1 MKIFVFGAGASM
13 DAQHIENLSPA
24 VKAPLMRE
32 LFAERYYTFAQEV
45 GLPHDKFVELRTTTG
60 DNVEQYLTQRWAEKL
75 EHQSRRFREA
85 EQNLFGQLVFYMW
98 RLLLAVS
105 ITYNNDEQNTY
116 KVFLR
121 KIISKDEDFGFINFN
136 YDTLLDKAI
145 KDAYGTH
152 FSSLE
157 DYFAIDYIKPH
168 GSVNWLM
175 SHRATE
181 TDIEFP
187 GEFYLEPRYSM
198 ASNKMF
204 AGEAIPYQ
212 NIKVLDPKDPN
223 LEQLNFRAIIQSI
236 FGWRFFYP
244 LVFIPLTTKL
254 YDSVA
259 EFNAT
264 IVAKGKEMMRQATEV
279 YLIGYSASDQII
291 RDMLRYVPYGTKLHV
306 IGRQSSQKI
315 LETLLEEF
323 NMPSRQSDAY
333 TEGFTKFVSEL

>member
-13 DAQHIENLSPA
+13 DAQHGDFSPG

-32 LFAERYYTFAQEV
+32 LFDEQYYPFAQEV
-45 GLPHDKFVELRTTTG
+45 RLPHDKFVELRSTAG
-60 DNVEQYLTQRWAEKL
+60 ENVESYLTHRWEEKL

-105 ITYNNDEQNTY
+105 TTYNNDEQNTY
-116 KVFLR
+116 KIFMK

-152 FSSLE
+152 FSSLD

-181 TDIEFP
+181 TEIAFP
-187 GEFYLEPRYSM
+187 GQFYLEPRYSM
-198 ASNKMF
+198 ASTKMF
-204 AGEAIPYQ
+204 AGEPIPYQ
-212 NIKVLDPKDPN
+212 NIKVLDPRDPN
-223 LEQLNFRAIIQSI
+223 IDLVQIQPIIQSI
-236 FGWRFFYP
+236 FGGRFFYP

-259 EFNAT
+259 EFNAK
-264 IVAKGKEMMRQATEV
+264 IVAKGEEMMRQAHEV

-291 RDMLRYVPYGTKLHV
+291 RDMLRHVPYGAKLHV
-306 IGRQSSQKI
+306 VGRQSSQKI

-323 NMPSRQSDAY
+323 NMPSRDSDAY
-333 TEGFTKFVSEL
+333 TQGFTKFVTEL